1 MYFAAAELL
10 QSWDKTNIANAML
23 SKSAFSACY
32 QATQFRQMLFC
43 LQYFIVGICYITDYL
58 QEIWDVSK
66 FSVKQQN
73 TELTISRIYKTFK
86 SIQRHIKP
94 TWLYISY
101 TVNRLIPMIPYIL
114 KKNPSIYLSFYLVM
128 LLIHSYYTIR
138 GWGLINN
145 GFSINLMVQK
155 TTSPFK

>member
-73 TELTISRIYKTFK
+73 TEFTISRIYKTFK

-114 KKNPSIYLSFYLVM
+114 KKK
-128 LLIHSYYTIR
+128 
-138 GWGLINN
+138 
-145 GFSINLMVQK
+145 SINLSFILFSYVTYTQLLYYK
-155 TTSPFK
+155 RLRVDQQWF